1 MSFLDHAAAYWQRFK
16 LGQYRLAFVSTGSP
30 ENLDLAIEAGL
41 TAYRRDR
48 EAGYPVT
55 AAYAAQATVP
65 LLRDRSY
72 LRDTREEAAADLDL
86 AEALLTDALDP
97 LAADPPY
104 RSAARVDLASILAR
118 RYELTLDPAD
128 LHAADTAYTRALADP
143 VLTPVNR
150 STCLISVADL
160 KHELFER
167 EGRVS
172 HLHEA
177 VAAATAALALPETTP
192 EHRFETRC
200 VLADAQVDLAETGAA
215 DTAADPAPPA
225 GVEADWKRLL
235 DAAVTAYEDL
245 LTLPPE
251 QDVNRELPRLRG
263 NLAHALRLRQ
273 QLTGDPADLR
283 REIELLETVLGEVT
297 APGTSA
303 PPDRAAALRWL
314 TERDRP
320 AGRKRRDDRGP
331 HDDPGPQQEPRRPSD
346 EGDPR

>member
-1 MSFLDHAAAYWQRFK
+1 MNFLDHAAAYWQRFK

-48 EAGYPVT
+48 AAGYPVT
-55 AAYAAQATVP
+55 AAYAAQATAP

-72 LRDTREEAAADLDL
+72 LRDTREEAAADLD
-86 AEALLTDALDP
+86 P

-104 RSAARVDLASILAR
+104 RSVARVDLASVLAR

-128 LHAADTAYTRALADP
+128 LHAADSAYTEALADP
-143 VLTPVNR
+143 VLIPVNR
-150 STCLISVADL
+150 STCLVSVADL

-172 HLHEA
+172 YLHEA
-177 VAAATAALALPETTP
+177 VSAATAALALPETTP

-200 VLADAQVDLAETGAA
+200 VLADVQVDLAETGAA
-215 DTAADPAPPA
+215 DTAADPTPPA

-235 DAAVTAYEDL
+235 DAAVTEYEDL

-283 REIELLETVLGEVT
+283 REIELLEIVLGEVT
-297 APGTSA
+297 APGASA
-303 PPDRAAALRWL
+303 PPDRAVALRWL

-331 HDDPGPQQEPRRPSD
+331 HDDPGPQQEPRRSSD